1 MYNHSKSIFLGDIP
15 IGKSFFFR
23 IENALLVSKKD
34 DIIEIISFYNNLEND
49 LKSYC
54 IFKGE
59 IFLDKKNNKE
69 LYSYYIKKKSNDNET
84 RKN

>member
-1 MYNHSKSIFLGDIP
+1 MSYNHSKSIFLGDIP

-23 IENALLVSKKD
+23 IENALLISNKD
-34 DIIEIISFYNNLEND
+34 DIIEIVSFYNNLEND

-59 IFLDKKNNKE
+59 IFLDTNFK
-69 LYSYYIKKKSNDNET
+69 YIFQNSPHLSWQGVEPWT
-84 RKN
+84 